1 MSSSEDKKIK
11 EYKIVIIGESGVGK
25 TSLLSRYLF
34 NTFSSDRPTTISA
47 TYASKTVTIKDEKE
61 IKLQLWDTAGQEA
74 FRSLSKLFYTNA
86 AGIIIVYDIT
96 RKDSFEEIKNFW
108 YPEVKKEAPSEVKL
122 AIVGNKFDL
131 YENEKV
137 SKEEGEAFAE
147 SIGAI
152 FQLTSAKDSN
162 GVDDLFI
169 SIANSLEDSN
179 YYLGSNEGSISLSK
193 KKKTKKN
200 NKKCC

>member
-1 MSSSEDKKIK
+1 MSSEDKKEK
-11 EYKIVIIGESGVGK
+11 EYKIALIGESAVGK
-25 TSLLSRYLF
+25 TSLLCRYLNNTHNF
-34 NTFSSDRPTTISA
+34 DIPSTFSANFA
-47 TYASKTVTIKDEKE
+47 TKKIKKEDGKE
-61 IKLQLWDTAGQEA
+61 IKLQIWDTAGQEQH
-74 FRSLSKLFYTNA
+74 RSLTKLYFKNA

-147 SIGAI
+147 SIGAL
-152 FQLTSAKDSN
+152 FKLTSALDSI
-162 GVDDLFI
+162 GVDDLFT
-169 SIANSLEDSN
+169 DMSN
-179 YYLGSNEGSISLSK
+179 ALTDNEPKLNNNKDNIKLSK
-193 KKKTKKN
+193 AKKTKKKK
-200 NKKCC
+200 KKCC